1 MDSVSSGSAES
12 SVTSSPATP
21 VPPRFRN
28 RCRWN
33 QDPDS
38 KRKCR
43 GSATVLHRNAGVC
56 ETCLSLR
63 ARWTAR
69 LVAEYPSAMSRS
81 QLNTLLDKHMDLNR
95 CRQILEQRKA
105 SAAGAP
111 LPADALEAG
120 SDGEGRASS
129 VAAAPPAEP
138 ASALDEAAQAKA
150 GMRMPM
156 LVGKE
161 FERIFGGLFRGKGA
175 GDAGGAAGAGSD
187 GLGPLA
193 NSGSA
198 SPSTSPVFP

>member
-1 MDSVSSGSAES
+1 MDSVSSASPDT
-12 SVTSSPATP
+12 SVTSSPAT
-21 VPPRFRN
+21 PRFRN

-105 SAAGAP
+105 SAGAP
-111 LPADALEAG
+111 LPAEALEAG
-120 SDGEGRASS
+120 SDGEGSVGS
-129 VAAAPPAEP
+129 VAASRPCEP
-138 ASALDEAAQAKA
+138 CSGLDDGAQAKA

-175 GDAGGAAGAGSD
+175 ADAGGAAGAGGD
-187 GLGPLA
+187 GLGALGKI
-193 NSGSA
+193 GSA
-198 SPSTSPVFP
+198 FLFLLPCPVLP